1 MFGFKSAKCK
11 RTLQRA
17 MSDCFEPLKDELGT
31 VPTALHDSKFITG
44 SMLGI
49 CESYAHSNSINSK
62 QKIALITD
70 AVFEEVFRRESTNV
84 QTQADR
90 WLSENDNEFM
100 SAYHQSKSNTD
111 DSVNN
116 TSELNIDW
124 LKEYA
129 TINFE
134 PSKNLML

>member
-1 MFGFKSAKCK
+1 MFGFNSGKCK

-17 MSDCFEPLKDELGT
+17 MSDCFDPLKDELGT
-31 VPTALHDSKFITG
+31 VPTTLHDSKYITA

-49 CESYAHSNSINSK
+49 CEAHAHTHNITSR

-70 AVFEEVFRRESTNV
+70 SVFEEIFRRESTLV
-84 QTQADR
+84 LKQVDQ
-90 WLSENDNEFM
+90 WLDNNDSEFM
-100 SAYHQSKSNTD
+100 TAYEQAKSKTTEAD
-111 DSVNN
+111 
-116 TSELNIDW
+116 LNLNW

-129 TINFE
+129 VKNFE